1 MSLSSKI
8 EEIRQKPEREKIR
21 YVWGMVFICMVFII
35 FVWIFSL
42 KSAMKREDVVN
53 SGSEVTDS
61 FESLENKENMEGT
74 INNDA
79 TTEINQGAP
88 SGFGGE

>member
-42 KSAMKREDVVN
+42 KGAMKRDDVVN

-61 FESLENKENMEGT
+61 YESLENSGNKEGAL
-74 INNDA
+74 NNGA